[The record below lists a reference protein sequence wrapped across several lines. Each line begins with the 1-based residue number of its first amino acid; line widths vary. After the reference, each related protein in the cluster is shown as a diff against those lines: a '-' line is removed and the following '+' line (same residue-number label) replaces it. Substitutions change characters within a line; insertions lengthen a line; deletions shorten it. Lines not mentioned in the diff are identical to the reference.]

1 MIIVTRLSIAPV
13 RSLALEH
20 PTEIELTPRGV
31 AEDRRFYLID
41 ERDHLVDRI
50 VAGRLTQASAH
61 TDPAAETLR
70 VTLPDGAVIEGDV
83 RLGEGLETPLHGR
96 TAVGHEVIGPWAEAL
111 TPLAGRP
118 VRLMRTDRIGGT
130 RRAHPASIIG
140 QGSLDELAR
149 QLGVPFVDSRRF
161 RMLIEL
167 DGTVPHEEDDWIDRR
182 IGLGE
187 TILRV
192 TERDPR
198 CAITM
203 QDPDTGERD
212 LDTLRT
218 ILRYRGPLPDSHGAP
233 KAMLGVLAEVE
244 QPGRIR
250 VGDAVRLLS

>member
-1 MIIVTRLSIAPV
+1 MTTVTRLSIAPV

-50 VAGRLTQASAH
+50 VAGRLVQASAH

-70 VTLPDGAVIEGDV
+70 VTLPDGTVIEDDV

-96 TAVGHEVIGPWAEAL
+96 TAAGHVVIGPWAEAL
-111 TPLAGRP
+111 APLAGCP

-130 RRAHPASIIG
+130 RSANPASIIS
-140 QGSLDELAR
+140 QGSVAELAR
-149 QLGVPFVDSRRF
+149 QLGVPSVDARRF

-167 DGTVPHEEDDWIDRR
+167 DGSVPHHEDDWIDRR
-182 IGLGE
+182 IALGE
-187 TILRV
+187 TILRA
-192 TERDPR
+192 TERDAR
-198 CAITM
+198 CAITT

-218 ILRYRGPLPDSHGAP
+218 ILRYRGPLPDRHGAP
-233 KAMLGVLAEVE
+233 KAMLGVLAQVE
-244 QPGRIR
+244 QPGRVR
-250 VGDAVRLLS
+250 LGDEVRLLD